1 MRLRVGE
8 SLFPLS
14 ASKLVIGRS
23 RSCDIRIKDD
33 SVSRLHAALVWRGET
48 LILEDLG
55 SSNGT
60 FANGERVIAPRTVVS
75 GDVVRFGSLRG
86 TIEPNDGPAAPS
98 MAAAEAGYVF
108 DYTVGVIA
116 GAPADLGRRLVALL
130 LDAVLFSAGSLIPF
144 APLLVTFVVERYLL
158 APEALPPS
166 VQTKALLAGGCGAMW
181 VIFAW
186 YYIVHGWARRGGT
199 PGARLCG
206 LRVVDA
212 QFRQPIGYRRALLRV
227 AACLVTCLTLGL
239 GLMLAAFRKD
249 RRTLHDILAG
259 TNLALGR
266 ETGSA

>member
-1 MRLRVGE
+1 VGE

-14 ASKLVIGRS
+14 SNKLVIGRS

-33 SVSRLHAALVWRGET
+33 SVSRLHAALVWRGEE
-48 LILEDLG
+48 LILEDMG

-60 FANGERVIAPRTVVS
+60 FANGERVLAPRTVAV

-86 TIEPNDGPAAPS
+86 TIESTNGPAAPS
-98 MAAAEAGYVF
+98 PAAAEAGYVF
-108 DYTVGVIA
+108 DYTAGVLV
-116 GAPADLGRRLVALL
+116 GAPAGLGRRLKALL
-130 LDAVLFSAGSLIPF
+130 LDVVLFTAGSLIPF
-144 APLLVTFVVERYLL
+144 APLLVTFAVERYLL

-166 VQTKALLAGGCGAMW
+166 VETKALLAGGCGAMW

-199 PGARLCG
+199 PGDRLCG
-206 LRVVDA
+206 LRVVDT
-212 QFRQPIGYRRALLRV
+212 QFRQPIGYQRALLRV
-227 AACLVTCLTLGL
+227 AGCLATCLTLGL
-239 GLMLAAFRKD
+239 GLMLAAFRHD

-266 ETGSA
+266 TTGSA